1 MPDEAAAVC
10 AAVVEA
16 RVFLGRL
23 AGLHVGCRDDRDRID
38 LIGVMEAVKGAAAAV
53 QARVTAD
60 FAASQTRAAADRA
73 ADKADDRPPLPM
85 SLPMRLP
92 LVLPVKGRRGSR
104 GRAGGRRCWAGR
116 SAVRSRWPA
125 ATPRTAAPPT

>member
-1 MPDEAAAVC
+1 MPDETAAVC

-60 FAASQTRAAADRA
+60 FAASQTQAA
-73 ADKADDRPPLPM
+73 ADKAA
-85 SLPMRLP
+85 
-92 LVLPVKGRRGSR
+92 V
-104 GRAGGRRCWAGR
+104 RAENPAGR
-116 SAVRSRWPA
+116 QTLLGRSIRGQIALARRDAPHRG
-125 ATPRTAAPPT
+125 ATHLKLATGLTSDLGGISLSV

>member
-73 ADKADDRPPLPM
+73 AARAAA
-85 SLPMRLP
+85 LPMRLP
-92 LVLPVKGRRGSR
+92 MVLPVKGRRGR